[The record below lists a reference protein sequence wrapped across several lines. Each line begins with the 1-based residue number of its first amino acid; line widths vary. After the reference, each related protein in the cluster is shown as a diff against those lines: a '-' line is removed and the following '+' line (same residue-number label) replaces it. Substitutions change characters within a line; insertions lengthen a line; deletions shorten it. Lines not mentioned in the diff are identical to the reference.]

1 MIQEVVYL
9 WENCN
14 F

>member
-9 WENCN
+9 WENYN